1 MKVLD
6 DYIKSLNIFYKCI
19 EYSTLHEYYNTVDI
33 FVFGQMWITFPDD
46 IMDRN
51 NNIMFLNVEM
61 LSEKNRIEQ
70 VIQLLRLNIPLLDYS
85 LANINYMKLKIK
97 ELNINYKGTIMWL
110 PYQFNHQ
117 ENVYIKN
124 TTNTFEYDVGIIN
137 AVIPNSKTN
146 YNKLVYKRNIMWDM
160 IKKKDW
166 KYINILGWGKERDD
180 IISKCKVIINVHN
193 FDVFNVFEHIR
204 CDRLLFANKI
214 IVSDKSVWQTQ
225 LDIHDFV
232 IWEDFDNIISKTQ
245 YILDNFNEF
254 NKPYNNIYKIIDNR
268 KKHLDNIM
276 NALKIDKPNTVNDF
290 RNYLQTI

>member
-276 NALKIDKPNTVNDF
+276 NALKIDKPNTLNDF

>member
-160 IKKKDW
+160 IKKK
-166 KYINILGWGKERDD
+166 IGNILIYLDGGRREM
-180 IISKCKVIINVHN
+180 ILLVNV
-193 FDVFNVFEHIR
+193 
-204 CDRLLFANKI
+204 K
-214 IVSDKSVWQTQ
+214 
-225 LDIHDFV
+225 
-232 IWEDFDNIISKTQ
+232 
-245 YILDNFNEF
+245 
-254 NKPYNNIYKIIDNR
+254 
-268 KKHLDNIM
+268 
-276 NALKIDKPNTVNDF
+276 
-290 RNYLQTI
+290 